1 MSEAKKEEQFLT
13 YKGKPLVRCKNTIYY
28 GSMKDKYVIMMQI
41 QESQKDETIG
51 LDIAQKVTIQL
62 LSTDLDLRARDR
74 IIKKSEKSSLYDAMD
89 LASVW
94 LERALKDG
102 IKKS

>member
-1 MSEAKKEEQFLT
+1 MLAAN
-13 YKGKPLVRCKNTIYY
+13 G
-28 GSMKDKYVIMMQI
+28 D
-41 QESQKDETIG
+41 IG
-51 LDIAQKVTIQL
+51 LV
-62 LSTDLDLRARDR
+62 STDLDLRARDR